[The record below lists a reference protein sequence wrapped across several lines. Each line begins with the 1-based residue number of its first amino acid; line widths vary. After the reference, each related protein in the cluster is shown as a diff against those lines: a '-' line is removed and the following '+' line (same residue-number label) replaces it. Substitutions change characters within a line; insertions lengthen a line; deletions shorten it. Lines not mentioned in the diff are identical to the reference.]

1 MFINRII
8 KHRIADN
15 RTEWVRPMNAC
26 KAQAEEIVKAE
37 LIYDWVK
44 KVRAQSRSGF
54 FISHKI
60 RGRLFV
66 EFMLQF

>member
-44 KVRAQSRSGF
+44 KVRAEAVRAFSYLIKSAVDC
-54 FISHKI
+54 S
-60 RGRLFV
+60 
-66 EFMLQF
+66 

>member
-1 MFINRII
+1 
-8 KHRIADN
+8 
-15 RTEWVRPMNAC
+15 MNAC
-26 KAQAEEIVKAE
+26 KAQAEEIAKAE

-60 RGRLFV
+60 RGRIVRRVYVIILMSEQDNKS
-66 EFMLQF
+66 EFNKGVRIYE